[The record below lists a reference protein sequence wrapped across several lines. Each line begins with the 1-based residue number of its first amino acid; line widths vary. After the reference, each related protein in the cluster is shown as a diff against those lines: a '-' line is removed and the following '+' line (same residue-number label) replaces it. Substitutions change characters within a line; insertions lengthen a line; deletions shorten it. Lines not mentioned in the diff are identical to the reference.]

1 MSILEVR
8 RAAIVAAPCALCALG
23 AVGTKA
29 QSKLAVSVG
38 GLRVVG
44 PGIGE
49 SGSEQRPFNES
60 TGTTIVL
67 MVRAPKGTGIVDL
80 DNDGSVIDTVSDD
93 KGTNLLED
101 ASFGSFPEVVKDGSA
116 GLIELKLGARPGA
129 GATSVAAEGSLNVT
143 TATGTKPVKS
153 ASVALVEGKTFKV
166 GTIPITVGKVEA
178 SEDSISVTFNL
189 PRAALKTIKAMKFLD
204 AKGGEIEG
212 DRRGSGYLNE
222 TGELDYQLKTTS
234 KTVTVSCD
242 VWQGLKSDKLP
253 FKVTASLGL

>member
-1 MSILEVR
+1 MSFSVIRWAAVTAAACILS
-8 RAAIVAAPCALCALG
+8 VASVPLG
-23 AVGTKA
+23 AQGKI
-29 QSKLAVSVG
+29 AVSVG

-67 MVRAPKGTGIVDL
+67 LVKAPKGTGIVDL
-80 DNDGSVIDTVSDD
+80 DNDGSVIDTVTDD

-129 GATSVAAEGSLNVT
+129 GASSVAAEGSLNIT
-143 TATGTKPVKS
+143 TAIGTRPVKTP
-153 ASVALVEGKTFKV
+153 SVALVEGKTFKV
-166 GTIPITVGKVEA
+166 GTIPFTVGKVDA
-178 SEDSISVTFNL
+178 SGDSMRVTFNL
-189 PRAALKTIKAMKFLD
+189 PRASLKTVKAMKFLD
-204 AKGGEIEG
+204 AKGAEIEA
-212 DRRGSGYLNE
+212 DRAGSGYFNE
-222 TGELDYQLKTTS
+222 TGELDYNLKTTS

-242 VWQGLKSDKLP
+242 VWQGLKSDKVP
-253 FKVTASLGL
+253 FKITAGLGL

>member
-1 MSILEVR
+1 VRCRSSI
-8 RAAIVAAPCALCALG
+8 
-23 AVGTKA
+23 
-29 QSKLAVSVG
+29 
-38 GLRVVG
+38 
-44 PGIGE
+44 
-49 SGSEQRPFNES
+49 
-60 TGTTIVL
+60 
-67 MVRAPKGTGIVDL
+67 
-80 DNDGSVIDTVSDD
+80 IDTVSDD

-116 GLIELKLGARPGA
+116 GLIELKLGARPGP
-129 GATSVAAEGSLNVT
+129 GASAVAAEGSLNVT
-143 TATGTKPVKS
+143 TATGTRPVKA

-204 AKGGEIEG
+204 AKGGEIES
-212 DRRGSGYLNE
+212 DRRGSGYFNE

-253 FKVTASLGL
+253 FKVTAGLGL

>member
-1 MSILEVR
+1 MSFSAIR
-8 RAAIVAAPCALCALG
+8 WAAVTAAACVLSGVPVPLA
-23 AVGTKA
+23 A
-29 QSKLAVSVG
+29 QGKLAVSVG

-67 MVRAPKGTGIVDL
+67 LVKAPKGTGIVDL
-80 DNDGSVIDTVSDD
+80 DDDGSVIDTVSDD

-129 GATSVAAEGSLNVT
+129 GASTVAAEGSLNVT
-143 TATGTKPVKS
+143 TATGTKPVKA

-178 SEDSISVTFNL
+178 SDDSISVTFNL

-204 AKGGEIEG
+204 AKGGEIES
-212 DRRGSGYLNE
+212 DRRGSGYFNE

-253 FKVTASLGL
+253 FKITAGLGL